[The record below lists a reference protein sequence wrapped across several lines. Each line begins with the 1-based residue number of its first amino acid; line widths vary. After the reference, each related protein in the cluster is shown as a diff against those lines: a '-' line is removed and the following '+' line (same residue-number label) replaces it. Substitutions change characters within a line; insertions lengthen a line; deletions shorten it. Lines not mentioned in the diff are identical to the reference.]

1 MLDKISIPL
10 FLLMLSALSIVITL
24 IYVLRTKGRSQLK
37 TIFCVDLICV
47 LVICLGVIFQDILS
61 KYLSKYFS
69 WNPWN
74 FENFIYIGTCFLP
87 VAIFFTGLIFAKTKI
102 TFKKK
107 YLLFFIVPA
116 LSLIVLWTNDYHH
129 LFYKI
134 YSYLYLSDCK
144 VGPYM
149 IIHNIYS
156 YTLLFLGV
164 IQMVNVASK
173 NSGFFSKQTLLIVVG
188 ISIPLITNILGTL
201 KIISMTVYI
210 TPISFAFTMLFFAL
224 SIFKFKFLGVAP
236 VALQTIVNRI
246 SDSYLVLNEN
256 LLITDFNSTFLKTFN
271 LSASDIREENILEFL
286 STHKQ
291 YDMNLP
297 KLENSLNRVK
307 HSSETI
313 VFEQHFKKINKYF
326 TVEINNILVKGNSL
340 GILMLFKDITQHK
353 LDMQALK
360 DNQDILIERER
371 LASLGQL
378 IGGIAHN
385 LKSPIMSISG
395 ATEGLTDLI
404 KEYEESIVDKDVTI
418 DDHLAIANDMRD
430 WISKIK
436 SYLEYMSD
444 IITAVK
450 GQAVALSENT
460 VDSFTVEELTKRV
473 DILMNHE
480 LKKALIT
487 LNLDLKVPTSLMIHG
502 NINGLVQV
510 INNMISNAIQ
520 AYKGKEGQTIDLIIT
535 QEKNDVIVSVR
546 DYAGGL
552 PKEVQEKLFKEMITT
567 KGKDGT
573 GIGLFMSYSNIRAHF
588 NGDITYS
595 TEEGKGT
602 IFNIILPQ

>member
-10 FLLMLSALSIVITL
+10 FLLILSSLSIVITL

-61 KYLSKYFS
+61 KNFN

-74 FENFIYIGTCFLP
+74 FEKFIYIGTCFLP

-271 LSASDIREENILEFL
+271 LSASDIREKNILEFL

-326 TVEINNILVKGNSL
+326 TVEINNILEKGNSL

-395 ATEGLTDLI
+395 ATEGLIDLI

-418 DDHLAIANDMRD
+418 DDHLAIANDMKD

-436 SYLEYMSD
+436 SYLEYMTD

-473 DILMNHE
+473 DILMKHE

>member
-10 FLLMLSALSIVITL
+10 FLLILSALSIVITL

-61 KYLSKYFS
+61 KNFN

-74 FENFIYIGTCFLP
+74 FEKFIYIGTCFLP

-271 LSASDIREENILEFL
+271 LSASDIREKNILEFL

-395 ATEGLTDLI
+395 AIEGLIDLI

-418 DDHLAIANDMRD
+418 DDHLAIASDMKD

-473 DILMNHE
+473 DILMKHE

>member
-24 IYVLRTKGRSQLK
+24 IYVLWTKGRSQLK
-37 TIFCVDLICV
+37 TFFCVDLICV

-61 KYLSKYFS
+61 KNFN
-69 WNPWN
+69 WDPWN
-74 FENFIYIGTCFLP
+74 FEKFIYIGTCFLP
-87 VAIFFTGLIFAKTKI
+87 VAIFFTGLIFAKAKI
-102 TFKKK
+102 TFKKR

-129 LFYKI
+129 LFYKH
-134 YSYLYLSDCK
+134 YSININEGIPGS
-144 VGPYM
+144 YM
-149 IIHNIYS
+149 IVHNIYS
-156 YTLLFLGV
+156 YSLLLLGV
-164 IQMVNVASK
+164 FQMIKATSK
-173 NSGFFSKQTLLIVVG
+173 NSGFFSKQSLLLILG
-188 ISIPLITNILGTL
+188 ISIPLATNILGTF
-201 KIISMTVYI
+201 KILPMTVYI
-210 TPISFAFTMLFFAL
+210 TPISFALTMICFAFAIL
-224 SIFKFKFLGVAP
+224 KFQFLGIAP
-236 VALQTIVNRI
+236 IAVQIIANRI
-246 SDSYLVLNEN
+246 SDSYLVLDDY
-256 LLITDFNSTFLKTFN
+256 LVISDFNETFLKTFR
-271 LSASDIREENILEFL
+271 LHDYDIRGKDIFTFFKE
-286 STHKQ
+286 HKKYKVNVKRFQ
-291 YDMNLP
+291 NAIQKAMASNETVSF
-297 KLENSLNRVK
+297 KIHIESLD
-307 HSSETI
+307 
-313 VFEQHFKKINKYF
+313 KYF
-326 TVEINNILVKGNSL
+326 TIEISTLYNNDIFL
-340 GILMLFKDITQHK
+340 GTLLLFKDITQHK

-418 DDHLAIANDMRD
+418 DDHLAIANDMKD

-473 DILMNHE
+473 DILMKHE

>member
-47 LVICLGVIFQDILS
+47 LVICLGVIFQDI
-61 KYLSKYFS
+61 LSKYFS

-326 TVEINNILVKGNSL
+326 TVEINNILIKGNSL

-473 DILMNHE
+473 DILMKHE

>member
-37 TIFCVDLICV
+37 TFFCVDLICV
-47 LVICLGVIFQDILS
+47 LVICLGVMFQDILS
-61 KYLSKYFS
+61 KNFN
-69 WNPWN
+69 WDPWN
-74 FENFIYIGTCFLP
+74 FEKFIYIGTCFLP

-102 TFKKK
+102 TFKKR

-129 LFYKI
+129 LFYKH
-134 YSYLYLSDCK
+134 YSININEGVPGS
-144 VGPYM
+144 YM
-149 IIHNIYS
+149 IVHNIYS
-156 YTLLFLGV
+156 YSLLLLGV
-164 IQMVNVASK
+164 FQMIKATSK
-173 NSGFFSKQTLLIVVG
+173 NSGFFSKQALLLILG
-188 ISIPLITNILGTL
+188 ISIPLVTNILGTFNIL
-201 KIISMTVYI
+201 PMTVYI
-210 TPISFAFTMLFFAL
+210 TPISFALTMICFTFA
-224 SIFKFKFLGVAP
+224 IFKFQFLGIAP
-236 VALQTIVNRI
+236 IAVQIIANRI
-246 SDSYLVLNEN
+246 SDSYLVLDDY
-256 LLITDFNSTFLKTFN
+256 LVMSDFNETFLKTFR
-271 LSASDIREENILEFL
+271 LHDYDIRGKDIFTFFKE
-286 STHKQ
+286 HKKYKVNVKRFQ
-291 YDMNLP
+291 NAIQKAMASN
-297 KLENSLNRVK
+297 ETVSFEIHIESLD
-307 HSSETI
+307 
-313 VFEQHFKKINKYF
+313 KYF
-326 TVEINNILVKGNSL
+326 TIEISTLYNNDIFL
-340 GILMLFKDITQHK
+340 GTLLLFKDITQHK

-418 DDHLAIANDMRD
+418 DDHLAIANDMKD

-473 DILMNHE
+473 DILMKHE

>member
-10 FLLMLSALSIVITL
+10 FLLILSALSIVITL

-61 KYLSKYFS
+61 KNFN

-74 FENFIYIGTCFLP
+74 FEKFIYIGTCFLP

-246 SDSYLVLNEN
+246 SDSYLVLNKN

-271 LSASDIREENILEFL
+271 LSASDIREKNILEFL

-395 ATEGLTDLI
+395 ATEGLIDLI

-418 DDHLAIANDMRD
+418 DDHLAIANDMKD

-473 DILMNHE
+473 DILMKHE

>member
-61 KYLSKYFS
+61 KNFN

-74 FENFIYIGTCFLP
+74 FEKFIYIGTCFLP
-87 VAIFFTGLIFAKTKI
+87 VTIFFTGLIFAKTKI
-102 TFKKK
+102 TLKKR
-107 YLLFFIVPA
+107 YLLFFIVPI

-418 DDHLAIANDMRD
+418 DDHLAIANDMKD

-473 DILMNHE
+473 DILMKHE

-520 AYKGKEGQTIDLIIT
+520 AYKGKEGQTIDLIIA

>member
-10 FLLMLSALSIVITL
+10 FLLILSALSIVITL

-61 KYLSKYFS
+61 KNFN

-74 FENFIYIGTCFLP
+74 FEKFIYIGTCFLP

-210 TPISFAFTMLFFAL
+210 TPISFAFTMLFFVL

-271 LSASDIREENILEFL
+271 LSASDIREKNILEFL

-395 ATEGLTDLI
+395 ATEGLIDLI

-418 DDHLAIANDMRD
+418 DDHLAIANDMKD

-473 DILMNHE
+473 DILMKHE

>member
-47 LVICLGVIFQDILS
+47 LVICLGVIFQDI
-61 KYLSKYFS
+61 LSKYFS

-246 SDSYLVLNEN
+246 SDSYFVLNEN

-473 DILMNHE
+473 DILMKHE

>member
-47 LVICLGVIFQDILS
+47 LVICLGVIFQDI
-61 KYLSKYFS
+61 LSKYFS

-450 GQAVALSENT
+450 GQAVALSKNT

-473 DILMNHE
+473 DILMKHE

>member
-37 TIFCVDLICV
+37 IIFCVDLICV
-47 LVICLGVIFQDILS
+47 LVICLGVIFQDI
-61 KYLSKYFS
+61 LSKYFS

-87 VAIFFTGLIFAKTKI
+87 VAIFFTGLIFAKIKI

-224 SIFKFKFLGVAP
+224 SIFKFKFLGIAP

-473 DILMNHE
+473 DILMKHE

-573 GIGLFMSYSNIRAHF
+573 GIGLFMSYSNIRANF

>member
-1 MLDKISIPL
+1 MLEILTLPFCMLLISFIMIL
-10 FLLMLSALSIVITL
+10 FLLL
-24 IYVLRTKGRSQLK
+24 YVLHTKNRNQLK
-37 TIFCVDLICV
+37 IVFTLDLICV
-47 LVICLGVIFQDILS
+47 FIICFGVIVQVICNKLFNVPAIF
-61 KYLSKYFS
+61 
-69 WNPWN
+69 

-87 VAIFFTGLIFAKTKI
+87 VCVYFTGLILENTKLKLNK
-102 TFKKK
+102 FH
-107 YLLFFIVPA
+107 LLLLIVP
-116 LSLIVLWTNDYHH
+116 LLTLIILWTNNIHH
-129 LFYKI
+129 FFYTHYSFNINECEYGSYKSIHDI
-134 YSYLYLSDCK
+134 YTYLMLLI
-144 VGPYM
+144 G
-149 IIHNIYS
+149 IIHIIK
-156 YTLLFLGV
+156 TT
-164 IQMVNVASK
+164 SK
-173 NSGFFSKQTLLIVVG
+173 SSGFFSKQTLLIVVG

-210 TPISFAFTMLFFAL
+210 TPISFAFTMLFFAF
-224 SIFKFKFLGVAP
+224 SIFKFNFLGVAP

-246 SDSYLVLNEN
+246 SDSYLVLNED

-418 DDHLAIANDMRD
+418 DDHLAIANDMKD

-473 DILMNHE
+473 DILMKHE

>member
-47 LVICLGVIFQDILS
+47 LVICLGVIFQDI
-61 KYLSKYFS
+61 LSKYFS

-473 DILMNHE
+473 DILIKHE

>member
-10 FLLMLSALSIVITL
+10 FLLILSTLSIVITL

-61 KYLSKYFS
+61 KNFN

-74 FENFIYIGTCFLP
+74 FEKFIYIGTCFLP

-164 IQMVNVASK
+164 IQMVTVASK

-271 LSASDIREENILEFL
+271 LSASDIREKNILEFL

-473 DILMNHE
+473 DILMKHE

>member
-47 LVICLGVIFQDILS
+47 LVICLGVIFQDI
-61 KYLSKYFS
+61 LSKYFS

-473 DILMNHE
+473 DILMKHE

-487 LNLDLKVPTSLMIHG
+487 LNLDLKVPTSIMIHG

-552 PKEVQEKLFKEMITT
+552 PKEVQEKLFKEIITT

>member
-10 FLLMLSALSIVITL
+10 FLLMLSALLIVITL

-47 LVICLGVIFQDILS
+47 LVICLGVIFQDI
-61 KYLSKYFS
+61 LSKYFS

-164 IQMVNVASK
+164 IQIVNVASK

-444 IITAVK
+444 IIIAIK

-473 DILMNHE
+473 DILMKHE

>member
-37 TIFCVDLICV
+37 TFFCVDLICV

-61 KYLSKYFS
+61 KNFN
-69 WNPWN
+69 WDPWN
-74 FENFIYIGTCFLP
+74 FEKFIYIGTCFLP

-102 TFKKK
+102 TFKKR

-129 LFYKI
+129 LFYKH
-134 YSYLYLSDCK
+134 YSININEGVPGS
-144 VGPYM
+144 YM
-149 IIHNIYS
+149 IVHNIYS
-156 YTLLFLGV
+156 YSLLLLGV
-164 IQMVNVASK
+164 FQMIKATSK
-173 NSGFFSKQTLLIVVG
+173 NSGFFSKQSLLLILG
-188 ISIPLITNILGTL
+188 ISIPLGTNILGTF
-201 KIISMTVYI
+201 KILPMTVYI
-210 TPISFAFTMLFFAL
+210 TPISFALTMICFAFA
-224 SIFKFKFLGVAP
+224 IFKFQFLGIAP
-236 VALQTIVNRI
+236 IAVQIIANRI
-246 SDSYLVLNEN
+246 SDSYLVLDDY
-256 LLITDFNSTFLKTFN
+256 LVMSDFNETFLKTFR
-271 LSASDIREENILEFL
+271 LHDYDIRGKDIFTFFKE
-286 STHKQ
+286 HKKYKVNVKRFQ
-291 YDMNLP
+291 NAIQKAMASN
-297 KLENSLNRVK
+297 ETVSFEIHIESLD
-307 HSSETI
+307 
-313 VFEQHFKKINKYF
+313 KYF
-326 TVEINNILVKGNSL
+326 TIEISTLYNNDIFL
-340 GILMLFKDITQHK
+340 GTLLLFKDITQHK

-418 DDHLAIANDMRD
+418 DDHLAIANDMKD

-473 DILMNHE
+473 DILMKHE

>member
-47 LVICLGVIFQDILS
+47 LVICLGVIFQDI
-61 KYLSKYFS
+61 LSKYFS

-450 GQAVALSENT
+450 GQAIALSENT

-473 DILMNHE
+473 DILMKHE

>member
-47 LVICLGVIFQDILS
+47 LVICLGVIFQDI
-61 KYLSKYFS
+61 LSKYFS

-201 KIISMTVYI
+201 KIIPMTVYI
-210 TPISFAFTMLFFAL
+210 TPISFAFTMLFFTL

-271 LSASDIREENILEFL
+271 LSASDIREKNILEFL

-418 DDHLAIANDMRD
+418 DDHLAIANDMKD

-473 DILMNHE
+473 DILMKHE

>member
-1 MLDKISIPL
+1 MLEILTLPFCMLLISFIMIL
-10 FLLMLSALSIVITL
+10 FLLL
-24 IYVLRTKGRSQLK
+24 YVLHTKNRNQLK
-37 TIFCVDLICV
+37 IVFTLDLICV
-47 LVICLGVIFQDILS
+47 FIICFGVIVQVICNKLFNVPAIF
-61 KYLSKYFS
+61 
-69 WNPWN
+69 

-87 VAIFFTGLIFAKTKI
+87 VCVYFTGLILENTKLKLNK
-102 TFKKK
+102 FH
-107 YLLFFIVPA
+107 LLLLIVP
-116 LSLIVLWTNDYHH
+116 LLTLIILWTNNIHH
-129 LFYKI
+129 LFYTHYSFNINGCEYGSYKSIHDI
-134 YSYLYLSDCK
+134 YTYLMLLI
-144 VGPYM
+144 G
-149 IIHNIYS
+149 IIHIIK
-156 YTLLFLGV
+156 TT
-164 IQMVNVASK
+164 SK
-173 NSGFFSKQTLLIVVG
+173 SSGFFSKQTLLIVVG

-201 KIISMTVYI
+201 KIIPMTVYI
-210 TPISFAFTMLFFAL
+210 TPISFAFTMLFFAF
-224 SIFKFKFLGVAP
+224 SIFKFNFLGVAP

-246 SDSYLVLNEN
+246 SDSYLVLNED

-418 DDHLAIANDMRD
+418 DDHLAIANDMKD

-473 DILMNHE
+473 DILMKHE

>member
-10 FLLMLSALSIVITL
+10 FLLMLSALLIVITL

-61 KYLSKYFS
+61 KNFN

-74 FENFIYIGTCFLP
+74 FEKFIYIGTCFLP

-102 TFKKK
+102 TFKKR

-201 KIISMTVYI
+201 KIIPMTVYI

-271 LSASDIREENILEFL
+271 LSASDIREKNILEFL

-395 ATEGLTDLI
+395 ATEGLIDLI

-418 DDHLAIANDMRD
+418 DDHLAIANDMKD

-473 DILMNHE
+473 DILMKHE
-480 LKKALIT
+480 LKKTLIT

>member
-61 KYLSKYFS
+61 KYFS
-69 WNPWN
+69 WNTWN

-201 KIISMTVYI
+201 KIIPMTVYI
-210 TPISFAFTMLFFAL
+210 TPISFAFTMLFFAF
-224 SIFKFKFLGVAP
+224 SIFKFNFLGVAP

-246 SDSYLVLNEN
+246 SDSYLVLNED

-395 ATEGLTDLI
+395 ATEGLIDLI

-418 DDHLAIANDMRD
+418 DDHLAIANDMKD

-473 DILMNHE
+473 DILMKHE

>member
-47 LVICLGVIFQDILS
+47 LVICLGVIFQDI
-61 KYLSKYFS
+61 LSKYFS

-224 SIFKFKFLGVAP
+224 SIFKFKFLGVSP

-436 SYLEYMSD
+436 PYLEYMSD

-473 DILMNHE
+473 DILMKHE

-520 AYKGKEGQTIDLIIT
+520 AYKGKEGQTIDLIIA

>member
-37 TIFCVDLICV
+37 TFFCVDLICV

-61 KYLSKYFS
+61 KNFN
-69 WNPWN
+69 WDPWN
-74 FENFIYIGTCFLP
+74 FEKFIYIGTCFLP

-102 TFKKK
+102 TFKKR

-129 LFYKI
+129 LFYKH
-134 YSYLYLSDCK
+134 YSININEGVPGS
-144 VGPYM
+144 YM
-149 IIHNIYS
+149 IVHNIYS
-156 YTLLFLGV
+156 YSLLLLGV
-164 IQMVNVASK
+164 FQMIKATSK
-173 NSGFFSKQTLLIVVG
+173 NSGFFSKQSLLLILG
-188 ISIPLITNILGTL
+188 ISIPLATNILGTF
-201 KIISMTVYI
+201 KILPMTVYI
-210 TPISFAFTMLFFAL
+210 TPISFALTMICFAFA
-224 SIFKFKFLGVAP
+224 IFKFQFLGIAP
-236 VALQTIVNRI
+236 IAVQIIANRI
-246 SDSYLVLNEN
+246 SDSYLVLDDY
-256 LLITDFNSTFLKTFN
+256 LVMSDFNETFLKTFR
-271 LSASDIREENILEFL
+271 LHDYDIRGKDIFTFFKE
-286 STHKQ
+286 HKKYKVNVKRFQ
-291 YDMNLP
+291 NAIQKAMASN
-297 KLENSLNRVK
+297 ETVSFEIHIESLD
-307 HSSETI
+307 
-313 VFEQHFKKINKYF
+313 KYF
-326 TVEINNILVKGNSL
+326 TIEISTLYNNDIFL
-340 GILMLFKDITQHK
+340 GTLLLFKDITQHK

-418 DDHLAIANDMRD
+418 DDHLAIANDMKD

-473 DILMNHE
+473 DILMKHE

>member
-10 FLLMLSALSIVITL
+10 FLLILSALSIVITL

-61 KYLSKYFS
+61 KNFN

-74 FENFIYIGTCFLP
+74 FEKFIYIGTCFLP

-271 LSASDIREENILEFL
+271 LSASDIREKNILEFL

-436 SYLEYMSD
+436 LYLEYMSD

-473 DILMNHE
+473 DILMKHE

>member
-47 LVICLGVIFQDILS
+47 LVICLGVIFQDI
-61 KYLSKYFS
+61 LSKYFS

-224 SIFKFKFLGVAP
+224 SIFKFNFLGVAP

-246 SDSYLVLNEN
+246 SDSYLVLNED

-395 ATEGLTDLI
+395 ATEGLIDLI

-418 DDHLAIANDMRD
+418 DDHLAIANDMKD

-473 DILMNHE
+473 DILMKHE

-520 AYKGKEGQTIDLIIT
+520 AYKGKEGQTIDLIIA

>member
-47 LVICLGVIFQDILS
+47 LVICLGVIFQDI
-61 KYLSKYFS
+61 LSKYFS

-134 YSYLYLSDCK
+134 YLYLYLSDCK

-164 IQMVNVASK
+164 IQIVNVASK

-473 DILMNHE
+473 DILMKHE

>member
-47 LVICLGVIFQDILS
+47 LVICLGVIFQDI
-61 KYLSKYFS
+61 LSKYFS

-246 SDSYLVLNEN
+246 SDSYLVLNED

-473 DILMNHE
+473 DILMKHE

>member
-1 MLDKISIPL
+1 MLEILTLPFCMLLISFIMIL
-10 FLLMLSALSIVITL
+10 FLLL
-24 IYVLRTKGRSQLK
+24 YVLHTKNRNQLK
-37 TIFCVDLICV
+37 IVFTLDLICV
-47 LVICLGVIFQDILS
+47 FIICFGVIVQVICNKLFNVPAIF
-61 KYLSKYFS
+61 
-69 WNPWN
+69 

-87 VAIFFTGLIFAKTKI
+87 VCVYFTGLILENTKLKLNK
-102 TFKKK
+102 FH
-107 YLLFFIVPA
+107 LLLLIVP
-116 LSLIVLWTNDYHH
+116 LLTLIILWTNNIHH
-129 LFYKI
+129 LFYTHYSFNINKCEYGSYKSIHDI
-134 YSYLYLSDCK
+134 YTYLMLLI
-144 VGPYM
+144 G
-149 IIHNIYS
+149 IIHIIK
-156 YTLLFLGV
+156 TT
-164 IQMVNVASK
+164 SK
-173 NSGFFSKQTLLIVVG
+173 SSGFFSKQTLLIVVG

-201 KIISMTVYI
+201 KIIPMTVYI
-210 TPISFAFTMLFFAL
+210 TPISFAFTMLFFAF
-224 SIFKFKFLGVAP
+224 SIFKFNFLGVAP

-246 SDSYLVLNEN
+246 SDSYLVLNED

-418 DDHLAIANDMRD
+418 DDHLAIANDMKD

-473 DILMNHE
+473 DILMKHE

>member
-47 LVICLGVIFQDILS
+47 LVICLGVIFQDI
-61 KYLSKYFS
+61 LSKYFS

-164 IQMVNVASK
+164 TQMVNVASK

-418 DDHLAIANDMRD
+418 DDYLAIANDMRD

-473 DILMNHE
+473 DILMKHE

>member
-1 MLDKISIPL
+1 MLEILTLPFCMLLISFIMIL
-10 FLLMLSALSIVITL
+10 FLLL
-24 IYVLRTKGRSQLK
+24 YVLHTKNRNQLK
-37 TIFCVDLICV
+37 IVFTLDLICV
-47 LVICLGVIFQDILS
+47 FIICFGVIVQVICNKLFNVPAIF
-61 KYLSKYFS
+61 
-69 WNPWN
+69 

-87 VAIFFTGLIFAKTKI
+87 VCVYFTGLILENTKLKLNK
-102 TFKKK
+102 FH
-107 YLLFFIVPA
+107 LLLLIVP
-116 LSLIVLWTNDYHH
+116 LLTLIVLWTNNIHH
-129 LFYKI
+129 LFYTHYSFNINECEYGSYKSIHDI
-134 YSYLYLSDCK
+134 YTYLMLLI
-144 VGPYM
+144 G
-149 IIHNIYS
+149 IIHIIK
-156 YTLLFLGV
+156 TT
-164 IQMVNVASK
+164 SK
-173 NSGFFSKQTLLIVVG
+173 SSGFFSKQTLLIVVG

-201 KIISMTVYI
+201 KIIPMTVYI
-210 TPISFAFTMLFFAL
+210 TPISFAFTMLFFAF
-224 SIFKFKFLGVAP
+224 SIFKFNFLGVAP

-246 SDSYLVLNEN
+246 SDSYLVLNED

-395 ATEGLTDLI
+395 ATEGLIDLI

-418 DDHLAIANDMRD
+418 DDHLAIANNMKD

-473 DILMNHE
+473 DILMKHE

-588 NGDITYS
+588 KGDITYS

>member
-37 TIFCVDLICV
+37 TFFCVDLICV

-61 KYLSKYFS
+61 KNFN
-69 WNPWN
+69 WDPWN
-74 FENFIYIGTCFLP
+74 FEKFIYIGTCFLP

-102 TFKKK
+102 TFKKR

-129 LFYKI
+129 LFYKH
-134 YSYLYLSDCK
+134 YSININEGVPGS
-144 VGPYM
+144 YM
-149 IIHNIYS
+149 IVHNIYS
-156 YTLLFLGV
+156 YSLLLLGV
-164 IQMVNVASK
+164 FQMIKATSK
-173 NSGFFSKQTLLIVVG
+173 NSGFFSKQSLLLILG
-188 ISIPLITNILGTL
+188 ISIPFVTNILGTF
-201 KIISMTVYI
+201 KILPMTVYI
-210 TPISFAFTMLFFAL
+210 TPISFALTMICFAFA
-224 SIFKFKFLGVAP
+224 IFKFQLLGIAP
-236 VALQTIVNRI
+236 IAVQIIANRI
-246 SDSYLVLNEN
+246 SDSYLVLDDY
-256 LLITDFNSTFLKTFN
+256 LVMSDFNETFLKNFR
-271 LSASDIREENILEFL
+271 LHDYDIRGKDIFTFFKE
-286 STHKQ
+286 HKKYKVNVKRFQ
-291 YDMNLP
+291 NAIQKAMASN
-297 KLENSLNRVK
+297 ETVSFEIHIESLD
-307 HSSETI
+307 
-313 VFEQHFKKINKYF
+313 KYF
-326 TVEINNILVKGNSL
+326 TIEISTLYNNDIFL
-340 GILMLFKDITQHK
+340 GTLLLFKDITQHK

-418 DDHLAIANDMRD
+418 DDHLAIANDMKD

-473 DILMNHE
+473 DILMKHE

>member
-47 LVICLGVIFQDILS
+47 LVICLGVIFQDI
-61 KYLSKYFS
+61 LSKYFS

-210 TPISFAFTMLFFAL
+210 TPISFAFTMVFFAL

-473 DILMNHE
+473 DILMKHE

>member
-10 FLLMLSALSIVITL
+10 FLLILSALSIVITL

-47 LVICLGVIFQDILS
+47 LFICLGVIFQDILS
-61 KYLSKYFS
+61 KNFN

-74 FENFIYIGTCFLP
+74 FEKFIYIGTCFLP

-271 LSASDIREENILEFL
+271 LSASDIREKNILEFL

-450 GQAVALSENT
+450 GQAVSLSENT

-473 DILMNHE
+473 DILMKHE

>member
-10 FLLMLSALSIVITL
+10 FLLILSALSIVITL

-61 KYLSKYFS
+61 KNFN

-74 FENFIYIGTCFLP
+74 FEKFIYIGTCFLP

-271 LSASDIREENILEFL
+271 LSASDIREKNILEFL

-340 GILMLFKDITQHK
+340 GILMLFKNITQHK

-395 ATEGLTDLI
+395 ATEGLIDLI

-418 DDHLAIANDMRD
+418 DDHLAIANDMKD

-473 DILMNHE
+473 DILMKHE

-535 QEKNDVIVSVR
+535 QEKNYVIVSVR

-573 GIGLFMSYSNIRAHF
+573 GIGLFMSHSNVRAHF

>member
-47 LVICLGVIFQDILS
+47 LVICLGVIFQDI
-61 KYLSKYFS
+61 LSKYFS

-210 TPISFAFTMLFFAL
+210 TPISFAYTMLFFAL

-360 DNQDILIERER
+360 DNQDILIERDR

-473 DILMNHE
+473 DILMKQE